1 MNCQL
6 VKYNIVKIILNRL
19 IIYNTS
25 KEVYELAIDPHGS
38 FYYPHSYVT
47 LYIGW
52 QYVENHILI
61 VTMIPYTPM
70 AVLHVLFVSLCCS
83 DLAYSN
89 GLIDLHTDNC
99 YFVDPPGQ

>member
-6 VKYNIVKIILNRL
+6 VKYNTVKIILNRL

-47 LYIGW
+47 LYIG
-52 QYVENHILI
+52 
-61 VTMIPYTPM
+61 
-70 AVLHVLFVSLCCS
+70 
-83 DLAYSN
+83 
-89 GLIDLHTDNC
+89 
-99 YFVDPPGQ
+99 